1 MKIATEFVI
10 EVAHWLGLFSL
21 IACIGFV
28 PALRP
33 TMAAAQDPVSVSGE
47 VVDLACYLSKGSKGK
62 RHKAC
67 AEMCAKKGMPLGVLT
82 ESGDVYLLLE
92 DHDNPGP
99 YDAVKAL
106 AGEEA
111 SVSGKKFIKG
121 GVQSIL
127 VSETKAQ

>member
-1 MKIATEFVI
+1 VSDRFNMT
-10 EVAHWLGLFSL
+10 VAKPH
-21 IACIGFV
+21 
-28 PALRP
+28 
-33 TMAAAQDPVSVSGE
+33 AQNNV
-47 VVDLACYLSKGSKGK
+47 
-62 RHKAC
+62 
-67 AEMCAKKGMPLGVLT
+67 
-82 ESGDVYLLLE
+82 DVYLLLE

>member
-1 MKIATEFVI
+1 MSIATEFVI
-10 EVAHWLGLFSL
+10 EVAHWLGLFTL
-21 IACIGFV
+21 IALIGFV

-33 TMAAAQDPVSVSGE
+33 TVAAAQDPVSVSGE

-67 AEMCAKKGMPLGVLT
+67 ADMCAKKGMPLGVLT
-82 ESGDVYLLLE
+82 ENGDVYLLLE

-106 AGEEA
+106 AGEDA

-127 VSETKAQ
+127 VSEAKAQ

>member
-1 MKIATEFVI
+1 MMVAKELII
-10 EVAHWLGLFSL
+10 ELAHWLGLFTL
-21 IACIGFV
+21 IACLGFV

-33 TMAAAQDPVSVSGE
+33 AAADAQEQVTVSGE

-67 AEMCAKKGMPLGVLT
+67 AEMCAKKGLPIGVLT
-82 ESGDVYLLLE
+82 AAGDVYLLIE

-99 YDAVKAL
+99 YDAAKTL
-106 AGEEA
+106 AGEQAE
-111 SVSGKKFIKG
+111 VTGKKFAKG

-127 VSETKAQ
+127 VSGAKAP

>member
-1 MKIATEFVI
+1 MSAAREFVI
-10 EVAHWLGLFSL
+10 EVTHWLALFTL

-28 PALRP
+28 PGLRP
-33 TMAAAQDPVSVSGE
+33 ATAAAQEQASVSGE

-67 AEMCAKKGMPLGVLT
+67 ADMCAKKGMPLGVLT
-82 ESGDVYLLLE
+82 DNGDVYLLIE

-99 YDAVKAL
+99 YEAVKGL
-106 AGEEA
+106 AGEQA
-111 SVSGKKFIKG
+111 QVAGKKFSKG

-127 VSETKAQ
+127 VGEAKAQ